1 MQERG
6 QKFVILFAWFTAT
19 AILLFSASGCSLY
32 MFQNLA
38 DSAGTVAETGE
49 LVVTINNGE
58 VKTLAPPISMT
69 PASYNVSGSDG
80 NGGSFNENTGESSVT
95 IPNLAFGAWTVTVDV
110 LNELGTLI
118 GRGQNQ
124 VDVKPGQTSAVNVV
138 VTELDGSGTLELSM
152 FWPSAD
158 TQNPSVQATLI
169 PPAGSQIS
177 LAFTIPAP
185 GNAVCTQGNIPMGF
199 YTLELQLLDNDIAV
213 AGAAEIVRIVKD
225 QTTSGTFEF
234 TEINAPGGAVAVAIS
249 PEINDPIE
257 VTLSGQLATLEAGST
272 MTVTASV
279 PAYTATVSYTWYLNG
294 LSRATGSSYTVS
306 SVLSEGDYRLDVTV
320 MTTDGSRAGSATHS
334 FQVVAAAVAQDPP
347 TPPDEQS
354 EWVLSFQDEFT
365 GTSLDTDKWT
375 TGYWWDRDGSTN
387 LSSGELQWY
396 QPDDVLV
403 EDGMLR
409 LRAQERTISETW
421 LGLSFDYTSGIVT
434 TGRDTSDKTAPAR
447 FLFEYGYAEIRARVP
462 RGQGLWPAFWL
473 LPASHESRPEI
484 DVLESLGHEPE
495 VAHFNYHYL
504 FEDGSRGDEGKTW
517 TGPDFSAD
525 WHVFAVDWQPDVI
538 IWYVDG
544 IERWRFTEADRI
556 SSEPM
561 YLLLNLAVGG
571 DWAGAPDEYT
581 IFPSYFEIDY
591 VRVWERPR

>member
-1 MQERG
+1 
-6 QKFVILFAWFTAT
+6 
-19 AILLFSASGCSLY
+19 
-32 MFQNLA
+32 
-38 DSAGTVAETGE
+38 
-49 LVVTINNGE
+49 
-58 VKTLAPPISMT
+58 
-69 PASYNVSGSDG
+69 
-80 NGGSFNENTGESSVT
+80 
-95 IPNLAFGAWTVTVDV
+95 
-110 LNELGTLI
+110 
-118 GRGQNQ
+118 
-124 VDVKPGQTSAVNVV
+124 
-138 VTELDGSGTLELSM
+138 
-152 FWPSAD
+152 
-158 TQNPSVQATLI
+158 
-169 PPAGSQIS
+169 
-177 LAFTIPAP
+177 
-185 GNAVCTQGNIPMGF
+185 
-199 YTLELQLLDNDIAV
+199 
-213 AGAAEIVRIVKD
+213 
-225 QTTSGTFEF
+225 
-234 TEINAPGGAVAVAIS
+234 
-249 PEINDPIE
+249 
-257 VTLSGQLATLEAGST
+257 
-272 MTVTASV
+272 VTASV
-279 PAYTATVSYTWYLNG
+279 PADTGSVEYKWYING
-294 LSRATGSSYTVS
+294 LSKATGPSCILGDD
-306 SVLSEGDYRLDVTV
+306 LSEGGYRLDVTV

-484 DVLESLGHEPE
+484 DVLETLGHEPE